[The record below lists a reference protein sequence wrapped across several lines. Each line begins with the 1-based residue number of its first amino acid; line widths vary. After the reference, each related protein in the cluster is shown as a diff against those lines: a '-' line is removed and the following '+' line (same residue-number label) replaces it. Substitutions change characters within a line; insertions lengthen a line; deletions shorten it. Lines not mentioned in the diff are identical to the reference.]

1 MRGRPEHDIDEL
13 DSLLEACDD
22 IEAAIATDLPAATPE
37 VVSMS
42 TDDLIIHLRVSWVVE
57 RLHRSGLTTGDGRA
71 KNAAEVMAARDELVR
86 RRAARSPNRLS
97 GPSR

>member
-1 MRGRPEHDIDEL
+1 MRGRPEHDINEL

-22 IEAAIATDLPAATPE
+22 IEAAIAIDLPAATPA

-57 RLHRSGLTTGDGRA
+57 RLHRSGLTAGEGRA
-71 KNAAEVMAARDELVR
+71 RNAADVVAARNELVR
-86 RRAARSPNRLS
+86 RRAARTPNRLS